1 VFGGLTEKNIGQL
14 KLLNTVVFPVNYND
28 TFYRDLLN
36 DPALTRLA
44 LFNDVLVGAVCCRV
58 ENKTSGTGK
67 RLYIMTLGV
76 LAPYRKRQIGSKLL
90 EFAIESGEKREVEEV
105 YLHVQTSN
113 EEALSFYKKFG
124 FQIVETIKDYYKRIE
139 PRDCYVLQKSLN

>member
-1 VFGGLTEKNIGQL
+1 MLQDFSFLTHI
-14 KLLNTVVFPVNYND
+14 
-28 TFYRDLLN
+28 
-36 DPALTRLA
+36 
-44 LFNDVLVGAVCCRV
+44 
-58 ENKTSGTGK
+58 SG
-67 RLYIMTLGV
+67 
-76 LAPYRKRQIGSKLL
+76 PGSKLL

-139 PRDCYVLQKSLN
+139 PRDCYVLQKSLNWESTVNTSVG